1 MPPESRN
8 APEDL
13 PKEAPRQVALGRL
26 EHEVP
31 GMPNEAAAR
40 LEHPHCIADNC
51 SEVAPRNRA
60 ACSAAKAA
68 KGRGLRPVVR
78 VTGSVTTA
86 ARPSRRTAANSIP
99 TAPSPARVPPPTT
112 CSPRTPPPLSP

>member
-51 SEVAPRNRA
+51 SEGAPRNRA

-68 KGRGLRPVVR
+68 EGRGLRPVVR
-78 VTGSVTTA
+78 GPGSGTTA
-86 ARPSRRTAANSIP
+86 AKPSRRADVDAI
-99 TAPSPARVPPPTT
+99 
-112 CSPRTPPPLSP
+112 RTPTSPGGGPAAT